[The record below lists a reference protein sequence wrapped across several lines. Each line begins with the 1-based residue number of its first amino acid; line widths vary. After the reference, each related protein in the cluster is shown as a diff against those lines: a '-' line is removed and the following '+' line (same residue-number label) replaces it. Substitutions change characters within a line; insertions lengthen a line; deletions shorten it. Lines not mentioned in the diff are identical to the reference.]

1 MGRRETRTAR
11 PCIVNLLILPSAR
24 DDLRDGFY
32 FYEKQQAGLG
42 GYFLD
47 SVSAD
52 IDSLTI
58 YACIHRRAHGAYRL
72 LCHTF
77 PFAVYY
83 EIDEPAGTVKVKAVL
98 DCRKDPREIAAKMR
112 GK

>member
-1 MGRRETRTAR
+1 
-11 PCIVNLLILPSAR
+11 VNLLILPSAHG
-24 DDLRDGFY
+24 DLRDGFN
-32 FYEKQQAGLG
+32 FYEKQQTGLG

-52 IDSLTI
+52 IDSLAL
-58 YACIHRRAHGAYRL
+58 YAGIHRRVHGAHRL
-72 LCHTF
+72 LCGTF

-83 EIDEPAGTVKVKAVL
+83 EIDEPGAAVKIKAVL
-98 DCRKDPREIAAKMR
+98 DCRKDPMEIAAKVL

>member
-1 MGRRETRTAR
+1 MGRRETPTAR

-32 FYEKQQAGLG
+32 FYEKQQTGLG
-42 GYFLD
+42 DYFLD
-47 SVSAD
+47 SVLAD

-58 YACIHRRAHGAYRL
+58 YAGIHRRVHGAHRL
-72 LCHTF
+72 LCRVF

-83 EIDEPAGTVKVKAVL
+83 EIETSNDTVKVKAVL
-98 DCRKDPREIAAKMR
+98 DCRKNPREIVAKVR

>member
-1 MGRRETRTAR
+1 M
-11 PCIVNLLILPSAR
+11 NLLILPSAR

-32 FYEKQQAGLG
+32 FYEKQQTGLG
-42 GYFLD
+42 DYFLD

-52 IDSLTI
+52 IESLTI
-58 YACIHRRAHGAYRL
+58 YAGIHRRVHGAYRL

-83 EIDEPAGTVKVKAVL
+83 EIDGPDDTVKVKAVL
-98 DCRKDPREIAAKMR
+98 DCRKDPKEIVAKVR

>member
-1 MGRRETRTAR
+1 M
-11 PCIVNLLILPSAR
+11 NLVFLPSAR
-24 DDLRDGFY
+24 DDMREGFY

-42 GYFLD
+42 AYFLD

-58 YACIHRRAHGAYRL
+58 HAGIHRRVHGAHRL
-72 LCHTF
+72 LCGTF

-83 EIDEPAGTVKVKAVL
+83 EVDAPNDTVKIKAVL
-98 DCRKDPREIAAKMR
+98 DCRRDPKLIAAKVR
-112 GK
+112 GIMPSA

>member
-1 MGRRETRTAR
+1 MGGREARTAR
-11 PCIVNLLILPSAR
+11 PCVVNLVILPSAR

-42 GYFLD
+42 DYFLD

-52 IDSLTI
+52 IDSLAI
-58 YACIHRRAHGAYRL
+58 YAGIHRRVHGAYRL

-83 EIDEPAGTVKVKAVL
+83 EIDAPNDAVRVKAVL
-98 DCRKDPREIAAKMR
+98 DCRSSPIKIVAKVR
-112 GK
+112 AR